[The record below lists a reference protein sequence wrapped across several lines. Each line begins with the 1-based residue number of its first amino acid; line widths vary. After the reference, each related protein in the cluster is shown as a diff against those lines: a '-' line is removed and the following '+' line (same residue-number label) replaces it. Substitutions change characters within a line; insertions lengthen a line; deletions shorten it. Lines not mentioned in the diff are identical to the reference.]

1 MVRMS
6 LTWPEGWIKG
16 TVCFFLKAIF
26 MLPFI
31 FFISSFL
38 VHSEYEKK
46 AHLKE
51 INAWITCNFLLF
63 SSLISSY
70 TNNGTGKSGR
80 RQRQTIHTPYS
91 EGECMYGKINS
102 NRYHYSQQ
110 LHHHLFYSHANGK
123 LASENFTNLFLLSC
137 A

>member
-1 MVRMS
+1 
-6 LTWPEGWIKG
+6 
-16 TVCFFLKAIF
+16 

-102 NRYHYSQQ
+102 NRYHHSQQ
-110 LHHHLFYSHANGK
+110 LHHHLFYYHANGK
-123 LASENFTNLFLLSC
+123 YLTYI
-137 A
+137 